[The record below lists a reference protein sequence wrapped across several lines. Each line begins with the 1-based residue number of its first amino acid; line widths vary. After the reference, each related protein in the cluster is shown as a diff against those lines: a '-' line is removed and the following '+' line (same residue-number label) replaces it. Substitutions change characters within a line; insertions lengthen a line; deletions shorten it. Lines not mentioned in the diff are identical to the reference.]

1 MSKAENELDEA
12 LEILDFLQSHI
23 RSAGK
28 VAEPKTVVEVVPHS
42 KSKKRY
48 ARKRMAVD
56 GKTVFEGCGPEGD
69 ERHLAAL
76 ATVQRRQLLEQLQDI
91 TQQLED
97 LQRSE
102 DWLAVPPVELDE
114 EETDE
119 TIDERLDAWEEEA
132 DVGVYG
138 LYEEERASTR
148 KALAAKKRT
157 ESTFISFAFLGKKG
171 ATMFNRTVH
180 AVPGEPSRYPFNFWD
195 TPALCGVKPHFLKSW
210 GWIGD
215 CSILHLSCKRCE
227 KKLWTVPH
235 AIRLPDFMGG
245 GLSQG
250 IRAIEMFR
258 DE

>member
-1 MSKAENELDEA
+1 MHEPKELDEI
-12 LEILDFLQSHI
+12 LERLDNLLFQI
-23 RSAGK
+23 ESAGE
-28 VAEPKTVVEVVPHS
+28 VAEPGTVIEVVPHS
-42 KSKKRY
+42 SSGKRY
-48 ARKRMAVD
+48 ARKRRSVA
-56 GKTVFEGCGPEGD
+56 GKNAFEGCGVEGA
-69 ERHLAAL
+69 ERHLAAV
-76 ATVQRRQLLEQLQDI
+76 AAVQRRRLMEQVQGLI
-91 TQQLED
+91 QQAEALR
-97 LQRSE
+97 RSD
-102 DWLAVPPVELDE
+102 DWQAAPPFELGE
-114 EETDE
+114 FET
-119 TIDERLDAWEEEA
+119 R
-132 DVGVYG
+132 V
-138 LYEEERASTR
+138 EEERQADVEKGLYVDDSP
-148 KALAAKKRT
+148 AA
-157 ESTFISFAFLGKKG
+157 TFISFAFLGSKG
-171 ATMFNRTVH
+171 ATVSNRKVH